1 MGVTATTATVRV
13 GAEPEPNSSGNHH
26 ITIRGGK
33 MASASSFPDEL
44 IIRHVRNH
52 SCLYDPRE
60 SEYKD
65 ADRKAAVWR
74 EIANA
79 VGMSAIECEHRWRY
93 LRDRYTRERKRKSQQ
108 TNQTISKAGNWP
120 LAKQMHF
127 IQDFIKHRRLE
138 FRARG
143 QNSNDNAGSAA
154 SSTGTTRGGQHGH
167 SNGSDNHNDTPI
179 KVEGDNNCNSPFDQ
193 SEYPMVIIEETG
205 GAAHLTADVL
215 HHAGSVPPSVTPPEF
230 RMSND
235 HRIDRSMYNS
245 GRGASNATSGLGAN
259 PHHVVYQEDEL
270 FCLSVAQTLK
280 RLPAA
285 RRSLVKVQ
293 MLQLI
298 HDIEFGHS

>member
-1 MGVTATTATVRV
+1 
-13 GAEPEPNSSGNHH
+13 
-26 ITIRGGK
+26 
-33 MASASSFPDEL
+33 MASTSSLFPDEL

-60 SEYKD
+60 TEYKD

-108 TNQTISKAGNWP
+108 QTGQTISKAGNWP

-138 FRARG
+138 FRGRG
-143 QNSNDNAGSAA
+143 QNSNETATAATTTTSA
-154 SSTGTTRGGQHGH
+154 SSRHAH
-167 SNGSDNHNDTPI
+167 SNGNENHNDTPI
-179 KVEGDNNCNSPFDQ
+179 KTIQVEGDNNSSSEESDCNSPFDQ
-193 SEYPMVIIEETG
+193 SEYPMVIIEETS
-205 GAAHLTADVL
+205 GAAHLTADGL
-215 HHAGSVPPSVTPPEF
+215 HHGGSAPPSVTPPEF

-235 HRIDRSMYNS
+235 HRSSAAYNS
-245 GRGASNATSGLGAN
+245 GGRAAGMSGLAGSL
-259 PHHVVYQEDEL
+259 HQVVYQEDEL

-280 RLPAA
+280 RLPAP
-285 RRSLVKVQ
+285 RRSLAKVQ